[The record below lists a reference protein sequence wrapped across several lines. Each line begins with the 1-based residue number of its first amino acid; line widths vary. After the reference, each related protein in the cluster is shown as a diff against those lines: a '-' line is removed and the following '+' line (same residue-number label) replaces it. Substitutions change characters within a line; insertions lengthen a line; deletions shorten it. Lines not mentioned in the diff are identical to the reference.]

1 MGIQGY
7 GQFCPVAMAAEI
19 LGSRWTIVLLRELIA
34 GSRRFNDLRKGVSRM
49 SPTLLSKRLRELEA
63 AGIIERASP
72 RSTEY
77 RLTEAGRDLKLVV
90 DAFGIWGQ
98 RWMSK
103 QVSLQNLDPFLLM
116 LDMKRNV
123 DPGRMPK
130 GQAVI
135 HLRYPELSPTRRRWW
150 LIVEGGDVEI
160 TQEDPGV
167 DPDLTVEGSLA
178 AMTEIWMGLS
188 TVRREVEAKRLRL
201 LGDRAVAS
209 SMQSWLGLSPFATEQ
224 KRAMA

>member
-34 GSRRFNDLRKGVSRM
+34 GSTRFNDLRKGVSRM

-72 RSTEY
+72 RSAAY
-77 RLTEAGRDLKLVV
+77 RLTEAGQDLKLVI

-103 QVSLQNLDPFLLM
+103 QMSLQNVDPFLLM

-130 GQAVI
+130 DQAVI
-135 HLRYPELSPTRRRWW
+135 HVRYPELSPGLRQWW
-150 LIVEGGDVEI
+150 LIVEGDDVDI
-160 TQEDPGV
+160 TQDDPEV
-167 DPDLTVEGSLA
+167 DPDLTVESSLA
-178 AMTEIWMGLS
+178 VMTEIWMGLA
-188 TVRREVEAKRLRL
+188 TVGEAMEANTLRLR
-201 LGDRAVAS
+201 GDQAVAD
-209 SMQSWLGLSPFATEQ
+209 SMQAWLGLSPFASVP
-224 KRAMA
+224 KRAA